1 MVKVN
6 RAHISGPRRR
16 ALMGSLLLAGGVAA
30 VVAAWLTS
38 VRDVA
43 VALLVIALAVA
54 FVFALHK
61 IDNH

>member
-1 MVKVN
+1 
-6 RAHISGPRRR
+6 
-16 ALMGSLLLAGGVAA
+16 MGSLLLAGGVAA

-54 FVFALHK
+54 FVFAVHQ